1 MLKIEFIQEQ
11 KYRNYI
17 GIYGIK
23 NIINN
28 KIYIG
33 QTRESFIKRYWHHR
47 CLLNNNHHDNPYLQ
61 NAWNKYGSDN
71 FIYIVIEVVKDP
83 CLIDE
88 LEIQYISYY
97 KRKNLSYNILNGGQG
112 KIGVPNPPETC
123 KRIGEIN
130 RKRMLGSKL
139 PEETKKKMS
148 QSRKGRYVPRGTDK
162 LNEKDARVIKEM
174 LIDGLSPRKIAD
186 DLKIDYKLVN
196 NILSLNAWKHVHV
209 NGWDEFQNNRK
220 KYSRLSKENH
230 KEIYRL
236 HIECGLD
243 KYQLAEMYGKTVK
256 MIEKIFRDQRTI

>member
-47 CLLNNNHHDNPYLQ
+47 CLLNNNHHDNPHLQ

-71 FIYIVIEVVKDP
+71 FIFIVIEVVKDSS
-83 CLIDE
+83 LIDD

-130 RKRMLGSKL
+130 RKRILGSKL
-139 PEETKKKMS
+139 SEETKRKMS
-148 QSRKGRYVPRGTDK
+148 QSRKGRYVPRSTDK
-162 LNEKDARVIKEM
+162 LNEDNARTIKEM
-174 LIDGLSPRKIAD
+174 LIDGFSPRKIAD
-186 DLKIDYKLVN
+186 NLKIDYKLVN
-196 NILSLNAWKHVHV
+196 NILSLNAWKHVYV
-209 NGWDEFQNNRK
+209 NGWDKFQNNRK
-220 KYSRLSKENH
+220 NIPDFPK
-230 KEIYRL
+230 
-236 HIECGLD
+236 
-243 KYQLAEMYGKTVK
+243 
-256 MIEKIFRDQRTI
+256 KIIKKSIDYILNAD